1 MKKLIAMIS
10 ILFLTL
16 LLNAETPREK
26 LEKDIL
32 RAYMDMGF
40 YDGSPGTRMDW
51 MVDVSVSKEQP
62 YNIYIYFRKNMPER
76 RYFEAILLAITTT
89 GKLTKK
95 MKEKTFMVWFSV
107 WDSDHKTF
115 VPLATILTSNCRKF
129 LIINNDK
136 EKGEFLRECLI
147 LGMRKT
153 NDHPHH
159 PTDDQKDGR

>member
-1 MKKLIAMIS
+1 MKKLIVIIS
-10 ILFLTL
+10 ILFLMV

-26 LEKDIL
+26 LEQDIL
-32 RAYMDMGF
+32 VAYMDMGF
-40 YDGSPGTRMDW
+40 YDGSVSNGIDW

-62 YNIYIYFRKNMPER
+62 YNIYIRFRKNMPER
-76 RYFEAILLAITTT
+76 RYVEAIILAVTTT

-115 VPLATILTSNCRKF
+115 VPLATILTSNCRKY
-129 LIINNDK
+129 LTINNDK

-147 LGMRKT
+147 LGIPKRF
-153 NDHPHH
+153 
-159 PTDDQKDGR
+159 